1 MTKTEQNEFLC
12 NHCRHPAHCGHGCS
26 DETCDHCPE
35 CACVHCQAA
44 YRAEER
50 EQSNRGYN

>member
-1 MTKTEQNEFLC
+1 MKQEFQC

-35 CACVHCQAA
+35 CACVHCQAETL
-44 YRAEER
+44 AEDR
-50 EQSNRGYN
+50 ENFNRGYN